1 MLRKVEGK
9 MTEYQFHW
17 WAPGGSP
24 TLTPSVRL
32 PAESPRHGAALALRM
47 FVQQGCD
54 CGARLAHLDLTAA
67 DGARHTLL
75 VDEVVEWLNEPG
87 QAAFVE
93 REGLAVLR
101 QSDGLRIASR
111 PQTANRSSR

>member
-1 MLRKVEGK
+1 

-17 WAPGGSP
+17 RIPGGSAA
-24 TLTPSVRL
+24 LTPSVTL
-32 PAESPRHGAALALRM
+32 GAESSRHGAALALRM

-54 CGARLAHLDLTAA
+54 ISVPLAHLDLTDA
-67 DGARHTLL
+67 DGGRHTLL
-75 VDEVVEWLNEPG
+75 VEEVVEWLGEPG

-101 QSDGLRIASR
+101 
-111 PQTANRSSR
+111 